1 MDDLFD
7 ATDIRE
13 RVIWVIDEFVGTSH
27 KFAYLENRTGI
38 SARKW
43 KNLYNRVQQPS
54 TEMIAAL
61 ATYRPYF
68 LSWMVCGSAKNAI
81 QVDPTTATWV
91 EDLLR
96 YQTQGLYEILKEK
109 NGDKKG

>member
-1 MDDLFD
+1 MDNLFD

-13 RVIWVIDEFVGTSH
+13 RVIWVIDDFVGTSH
-27 KFAYLENRTGI
+27 KFAYLEDRTGI

-61 ATYRPYF
+61 AVYRPYF
-68 LSWMVCGSAKNAI
+68 LSWMICGSAKNAI
-81 QVDPTTATWV
+81 QVDPTIEGWA
-91 EDLLR
+91 EDLAR
-96 YQTQGLYEILKEK
+96 YHTRGLHEMLKED

>member
-1 MDDLFD
+1 MDNLLDE
-7 ATDIRE
+7 TDIRE
-13 RVIWVIDEFVGTSH
+13 RVIWVIDDFVGTSH

-61 ATYRPYF
+61 AEYRPYF
-68 LSWMVCGSAKNAI
+68 LYWMICGSAKNMI
-81 QVDPTTATWV
+81 QVDPTTENWA
-91 EDLLR
+91 EDLARSHTL
-96 YQTQGLYEILKEK
+96 GLHEILKE
-109 NGDKKG
+109 NYGDKEN